1 MPSLSAGASG
11 AYVPV
16 ADGAD
21 VCLFVDFPAMGRTV
35 TFHFADIKTCNQPH
49 RDRDRVEVHIVIEI
63 GKQFVAGVE
72 VKAGA
77 TVTPAEFRGLRKLKA
92 VSDSRFAGGTVAY
105 KGETCVSHGDEVY
118 AVPLRLLWETPKE
131 IT

>member
-21 VCLFVDFPAMGRTV
+21 VYLSVDRLAISRTV
-35 TFHFADIKTCNQPH
+35 TFHLADIKTCNQPH
-49 RDRDRVEVHIVIEI
+49 RDRDRVEVHIVMEI
-63 GKQFVAGVE
+63 GTQAVAGVE

-77 TVTPAEFRGLRKLKA
+77 TVTPADFRGLRKLRA
-92 VSDSRFAGGTVAY
+92 VTGSRFAGGALAY
-105 KGETCVSHGDEVY
+105 DGETCVSYGGGLY
-118 AVPLRLLWETPKE
+118 AVPLRLLWETPME